1 MLMLRR
7 SIPAGDIR
15 REAKTMRRRTMIGL
29 VAGVIGGVA
38 AGAVA
43 FAATGHGREMMMR
56 RMAVAAIDGALD
68 EARATPE
75 QRTAIHAAR
84 DRVFAA
90 VEEHRKG
97 RHARL
102 DDMLALFESDRL
114 GDGLPVFRQQIE
126 DEHEKIAAAIGAAL
140 VDAHAVLTPAQRKT
154 VADYVRSHRHAH
166 P

>member
-1 MLMLRR
+1 
-7 SIPAGDIR
+7 
-15 REAKTMRRRTMIGL
+15 
-29 VAGVIGGVA
+29 VIGGVA

-97 RHARL
+97 KSLHSSYTAFTGASYARPRARCATFRPTYRNR
-102 DDMLALFESDRL
+102 DIACPRL
-114 GDGLPVFRQQIE
+114 SVYL
-126 DEHEKIAAAIGAAL
+126 IGRLSASR
-140 VDAHAVLTPAQRKT
+140 T
-154 VADYVRSHRHAH
+154 
-166 P
+166 

>member
-1 MLMLRR
+1 MGRR
-7 SIPAGDIR
+7 QTTTGDIQQ
-15 REAKTMRRRTMIGL
+15 EAKTMRRRTVIGL
-29 VAGVIGGVA
+29 AVGVIGSVA

-43 FAATGHGREMMMR
+43 VAATGHGREMMMR

-68 EARATPE
+68 EAQATPE
-75 QRTAIHAAR
+75 QRAAIHAAR
-84 DRVFAA
+84 DRVFSA

-102 DDMLALFESDRL
+102 DDMLSLFESDRL
-114 GDGLPVFRQQIE
+114 GDGLPALRQQIE
-126 DEHEKIAAAIGAAL
+126 GEHEKIAAAIGAAL

-154 VADYVRSHRHAH
+154 VAEYVRSHRHAH

>member
-1 MLMLRR
+1 MVRR
-7 SIPAGDIR
+7 QTTAGDIR
-15 REAKTMRRRTMIGL
+15 QEAETMRRRTMIGL
-29 VAGVIGGVA
+29 VAAVIGSVA
-38 AGAVA
+38 VGAAA

-68 EARATPE
+68 EAQATPE

-90 VEEHRKG
+90 VEEHHKG

-102 DDMLALFESDRL
+102 DDMLTLFESDRL
-114 GDGLPVFRQQIE
+114 GDGLPALRQQIE
-126 DEHEKIAAAIGAAL
+126 GEHEKIATAISAAL

-154 VADYVRSHRHAH
+154 VAEYVRSHRHPH

>member
-1 MLMLRR
+1 MGRR
-7 SIPAGDIR
+7 STSAGDIR

-29 VAGVIGGVA
+29 VAGVIGSVA
-38 AGAVA
+38 AGAAA
-43 FAATGHGREMMMR
+43 FAATGHGRDMMMR

-68 EARATPE
+68 DARTTPE

-90 VEEHRKG
+90 VAEHRKG

-102 DDMLALFESDRL
+102 DDMLALFESDGLGERL
-114 GDGLPVFRQQIE
+114 PALRQQIE
-126 DEHEKIAAAIGAAL
+126 SEHEKIAAAIGAAL

-154 VADYVRSHRHAH
+154 VAEYVRSHRHTH